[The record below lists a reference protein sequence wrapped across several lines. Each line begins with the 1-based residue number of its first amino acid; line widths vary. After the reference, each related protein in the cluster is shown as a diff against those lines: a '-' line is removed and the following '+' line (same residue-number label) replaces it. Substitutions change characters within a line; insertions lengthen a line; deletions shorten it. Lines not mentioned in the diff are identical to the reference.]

1 MKIALDY
8 DGTITA
14 DKDFFKDL
22 ILLARKY
29 GHKTTIVTMR
39 HAELDPILDA
49 EEFFYNYETPIIY
62 CDGQPKR
69 KVCEEQ
75 GVFIDVFMDDMPEG
89 VGNGSSYTLDQL
101 AQWREEQKTIN
112 ANI

>member
-39 HAELDPILDA
+39 HAEL
-49 EEFFYNYETPIIY
+49 N
-62 CDGQPKR
+62 
-69 KVCEEQ
+69 
-75 GVFIDVFMDDMPEG
+75 
-89 VGNGSSYTLDQL
+89 
-101 AQWREEQKTIN
+101 
-112 ANI
+112 